1 MSTSPGSLVSSPP
14 SPRTTSPGT
23 RSFSTLPSR
32 SLPSELPD
40 REMRT
45 LELLAEADSEPDPV
59 RAESLRAEAIL
70 LNRTLAMSLARR
82 YRGRGID
89 DDDLEQVAM
98 LGLCKAVRG
107 YRHQP
112 DKTFAGYA
120 VPTIRGELKRHFR
133 DSGWL
138 VRPTRSLQELA
149 QAIRAVVPPLTQE
162 LCRQPT
168 LDELAER
175 LNASGREVAEAR
187 IADGSFR
194 GASLDAP
201 FPGSTT
207 PLGDTLADI
216 GDAYERS
223 DTILSLRPAISRLS
237 PREQAILKLRFV
249 DCLTQEQ
256 IGGLIGVSQMQ
267 VSRLITAIIAK
278 LRCSL
283 VEAGRAA

>member
-1 MSTSPGSLVSSPP
+1 MPFSPMS
-14 SPRTTSPGT
+14 
-23 RSFSTLPSR
+23 
-32 SLPSELPD
+32 SLPSELSN
-40 REMRT
+40 RETST
-45 LELLAEADSEPDPV
+45 LELLAEAASAESNPQ
-59 RAESLRAEAIL
+59 RAETLRAEAIL
-70 LNRTLAMSLARR
+70 LNRSLAISLARR

-149 QAIRAVVPPLTQE
+149 QAIRAIVPALTQE

-175 LNASGREVAEAR
+175 LNASRREVAEAR

-207 PLGDTLADI
+207 PLGDTLADS
-216 GDAYERS
+216 GDAYERTDS
-223 DTILSLRPAISRLS
+223 ILSLRPAISQLT
-237 PREQAILKLRFV
+237 PREQTILKLRFV

-256 IGGLIGVSQMQ
+256 IGATIGVSQMQ

-278 LRCSL
+278 LRSCL

>member
-1 MSTSPGSLVSSPP
+1 MSTP
-14 SPRTTSPGT
+14 S
-23 RSFSTLPSR
+23 
-32 SLPSELPD
+32 SLPSELCE
-40 REMRT
+40 RETRT
-45 LELLAEADSEPDPV
+45 LDLLAAASTESDPHTV
-59 RAESLRAEAIL
+59 ESLRAETVL
-70 LNRTLAMSLARR
+70 LNRSLAVSLARR

-112 DKTFAGYA
+112 DKSFAGYA

-149 QAIRAVVPPLTQE
+149 QAIRGILPGLTQE
-162 LCRQPT
+162 LRREPT
-168 LDELAER
+168 IDELAER
-175 LNASGREVAEAR
+175 LNASRREVAEAR

-207 PLGDTLADI
+207 PLGDTLADSS
-216 GDAYERS
+216 DAYGRTDS
-223 DTILSLRPAISRLS
+223 ILSLRPAISRLS
-237 PREQAILKLRFV
+237 PREQSILKLRFV

-256 IGGLIGVSQMQ
+256 IGSLIGVSQMQ
-267 VSRLITAIIAK
+267 VSRLLTAIISK
-278 LRCSL
+278 LRGSL

>member
-1 MSTSPGSLVSSPP
+1 MSTSL
-14 SPRTTSPGT
+14 
-23 RSFSTLPSR
+23 R
-32 SLPSELPD
+32 SLPSELCE
-40 REMRT
+40 RETRT
-45 LELLAEADSEPDPV
+45 LDLLASASTEPDQV

-70 LNRTLAMSLARR
+70 LNRSLAISLSRR

-107 YRHQP
+107 YRHQA

-149 QAIRAVVPPLTQE
+149 QGIRAVVPALTQE
-162 LCRQPT
+162 LRRQPT
-168 LDELAER
+168 IDELAER
-175 LNASGREVAEAR
+175 LHTSRREVAEAR

-201 FPGSTT
+201 FPGSMT
-207 PLGDTLADI
+207 PLGDTIADS
-216 GDAYERS
+216 GDAYERTDS
-223 DTILSLRPAISRLS
+223 ILSLRPAISQLS
-237 PREQAILKLRFV
+237 PREQTILKLRFV

-267 VSRLITAIIAK
+267 VSRLLTAIMTK
-278 LRCSL
+278 LRGSL
-283 VEAGRAA
+283 VEAGRAV